1 MSSATST
8 AMQRTAA
15 AQRTTRPMAAPQ
27 MAQPQRTL
35 GFGND
40 EAAILKVDLSD
51 IHVPQVGGLQ
61 IDGFKPSFFARLFGR
76 K

>member
-15 AQRTTRPMAAPQ
+15 MQRPRPMAAQ
-27 MAQPQRTL
+27 AAPQRTL
-35 GFGND
+35 GFGNE
-40 EAAILKVDLSD
+40 EAAVLKVDLSD
-51 IHVPQVGGLQ
+51 LHVPKVGGLQ
-61 IDGFKPSFFARLFGR
+61 IDGFKPSFFDRLFGR